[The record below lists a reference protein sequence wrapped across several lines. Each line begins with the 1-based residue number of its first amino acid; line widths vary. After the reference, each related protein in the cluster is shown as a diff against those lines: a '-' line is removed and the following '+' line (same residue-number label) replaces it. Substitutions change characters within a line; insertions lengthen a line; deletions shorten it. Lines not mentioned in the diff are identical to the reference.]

1 MLFVWSGLAHII
13 GRQRQKALESP
24 EALTEAIEVHR
35 AVGHFGEV
43 DRPGFRSN
51 FTNEL
56 QLLGGVLIQVM
67 AHRVHPGD
75 RRQSLQFGL
84 DRRHLGHGGN
94 HHDSKQYALRPFL
107 GGSVL
112 AHPGRFHQF
121 LFEDHR
127 REPVALHVEQVVV
140 EGHPQGIHGADCAN
154 AHSGTEDPP
163 GAFEPEAFGP
173 LPPIGCR

>member
-43 DRPGFRSN
+43 DGPGFRSN

-94 HHDSKQYALRPFL
+94 HHGSKQHALRPFL
-107 GGSVL
+107 GGSVF
-112 AHPGRFHQF
+112 AHPGRFH
-121 LFEDHR
+121 
-127 REPVALHVEQVVV
+127 
-140 EGHPQGIHGADCAN
+140 
-154 AHSGTEDPP
+154 
-163 GAFEPEAFGP
+163 
-173 LPPIGCR
+173 